1 MAATNLTD
9 WVQTCA
15 SEYAGLNLFMPKIT
29 GLTVDTYTFSSEE
42 FCTVFAQTIAEI
54 KEGEVDLG
62 APALSA
68 EVVEPKKVKQP
79 YGVMD
84 YAKALQ
90 ITAHELYIEKQRINL
105 RNNCHN
111 AAFMTQKRNKEAFC

>member
-1 MAATNLTD
+1 MSTDNLQE
-9 WVQTCA
+9 WVA
-15 SEYAGLNLFMPKIT
+15 SCSKDYAGLNLFMPKIT
-29 GLTVDTYTFSSEE
+29 GLTVDTYNFNADEV
-42 FCTVFAQTIAEI
+42 CTVFAQTIAEI

-68 EVVEPKKVKQP
+68 EVIEPKKVKP
-79 YGVMD
+79 AYGVQD

-90 ITAHELYIEKQRINL
+90 IVAHELYIEKQRINL

-111 AAFMTQKRNKEAFC
+111 KAFITNKKNKE